1 VDRLLILAGDIT
13 PMDIISHLP
22 VLSEEASIPYVFV
35 TSKEGLGQASAT
47 KRPTS
52 CVLVCPKNKR
62 EKETPSEEE
71 EKEYLEHYNQCLD
84 DVKELDTKILF

>member
-1 VDRLLILAGDIT
+1 
-13 PMDIISHLP
+13 MDIISHLP

-52 CVLVCPKNKR
+52 CVLICPDSKKAKKNEND
-62 EKETPSEEE
+62 EKVEGDEEYRQVYQE
-71 EKEYLEHYNQCLD
+71 CFTEVKALD
-84 DVKELDTKILF
+84 DKILF